1 MGLGV
6 GLEAPV
12 SFLLLWWLGLFWFFI
27 IIIIFNVFFFLFL
40 PVSGVF
46 SATWEPNL
54 SQSLE

>member
-6 GLEAPV
+6 EAPV

-40 PVSGVF
+40 PLSGVF
-46 SATWEPNL
+46 SAAWEPNL